1 MVIHSPFAQDHPMHL
16 HGHDFWVLDAGY
28 GNFDPSMT
36 NSLTL
41 VNAPR
46 RDVVM
51 LPASGYV
58 VIAIKTNNPGVRF
71 RRSIS
76 NIEFINNVN

>member
-1 MVIHSPFAQDHPMHL
+1 MAIRSPFAQDYPIHL
-16 HGHDFWVLDAGY
+16 HGHDFWVLGSGY
-28 GNFDPSMT
+28 GKFDKSMS

-58 VIAIKTNNPGVRF
+58 VIALTTNNPGVSSSGNF
-71 RRSIS
+71 YPVVRR
-76 NIEFINNVN
+76 N